1 MNEDVKKVVARIL
14 KDIQVE
20 MSDEFDKNFERQA
33 FFSEKWQRRKSP
45 IRDEGRAILTDTGAL
60 RKSIG
65 SRTTENSITFFTT
78 LPYAA
83 IHNDGG
89 EIVVT
94 GRMKRF
100 FWHKYYEATGAF
112 GRRKDGRLRKDK
124 RNARLEMCIR
134 DRSKPF
140 GFPAEN
146 ASWFISGASASGK
159 SSFVMQLGKE
169 LCKYGTVLYMSY
181 EEKINQ
187 SFQRRM
193 GYLKMNEV
201 QGKFRVVTEGSLEE
215 VIARLKKPKSPKFI
229 IIDSFQVAG
238 WDYPQAVELMETFP
252 KKCFIWIS
260 QEKKSQ
266 PMGGGALR
274 LRYISD
280 MKIRVVG
287 YKAYC
292 QGRSIGAVSYT
303 HLGGILLIMPQPDKG
318 GNIQVFFDVLWMAWR
333 DYWMPIVF
341 LWLTMSL
348 RKRGI
353 KLLKGLLLIW

>member
-1 MNEDVKKVVARIL
+1 MKRAYSPKEIAAKKCVTL
-14 KDIQVE
+14 PWD
-20 MSDEFDKNFERQA
+20 
-33 FFSEKWQRRKSP
+33 EKW
-45 IRDEGRAILTDTGAL
+45 
-60 RKSIG
+60 
-65 SRTTENSITFFTT
+65 
-78 LPYAA
+78 
-83 IHNDGG
+83 
-89 EIVVT
+89 
-94 GRMKRF
+94 
-100 FWHKYYEATGAF
+100 
-112 GRRKDGRLRKDK
+112 
-124 RNARLEMCIR
+124 
-134 DRSKPF
+134 SKPF

-169 LCKYGTVLYMSY
+169 LCNYGTVLYMSY

-260 QEKKSQ
+260 KEKKSQ
-266 PMGGGALR
+266 PMGGGAVR
-274 LRYISD
+274 LKYICD

-292 QGRSIGAVSYT
+292 QGRAIGDPGSYYVVWED
-303 HLGGILLIMPQPDKG
+303 GI
-318 GNIQVFFDVLWMAWR
+318 IQTSNNL
-333 DYWMPIVF
+333 P
-341 LWLTMSL
+341 
-348 RKRGI
+348 K
-353 KLLKGLLLIW
+353 

>member
-1 MNEDVKKVVARIL
+1 
-14 KDIQVE
+14 
-20 MSDEFDKNFERQA
+20 
-33 FFSEKWQRRKSP
+33 
-45 IRDEGRAILTDTGAL
+45 
-60 RKSIG
+60 
-65 SRTTENSITFFTT
+65 
-78 LPYAA
+78 
-83 IHNDGG
+83 
-89 EIVVT
+89 
-94 GRMKRF
+94 MKRAYSPTEVQQMNIPSF
-100 FWHKYYEATGAF
+100 PFEGKWEAAF
-112 GRRKDGRLRKDK
+112 GHP
-124 RNARLEMCIR
+124 
-134 DRSKPF
+134 DRT
-140 GFPAEN
+140 GVWIIWGE
-146 ASWFISGASASGK
+146 SGNGK

-169 LCKYGTVLYMSY
+169 LCNYGTVLCMSY

-266 PMGGGALR
+266 PMGGGAVR
-274 LRYISD
+274 LKYICD

-292 QGRSIGAVSYT
+292 QGRAIGDPGSYYVVWED
-303 HLGGILLIMPQPDKG
+303 GI
-318 GNIQVFFDVLWMAWR
+318 IQTSNNL
-333 DYWMPIVF
+333 P
-341 LWLTMSL
+341 
-348 RKRGI
+348 K
-353 KLLKGLLLIW
+353 